1 MGRASLRQWSDL
13 GDSKCAR
20 EWIVIVASSPY
31 LSCPTLPY
39 PSSHARQ
46 VSDAKPVRP
55 AWGSLAA
62 GAEGVAT
69 AITAW
74 GSLVVLGDAD
84 GNLNRWDTATG
95 RITTLATPYVRPR
108 LRR

>member
-13 GDSKCAR
+13 GDSKYAGG
-20 EWIVIVASSPY
+20 WIVTVTSSPY
-31 LSCPTLPY
+31 PTL
-39 PSSHARQ
+39 SHSRAWQ

-69 AITAW
+69 AIAAW

>member
-1 MGRASLRQWSDL
+1 M
-13 GDSKCAR
+13 
-20 EWIVIVASSPY
+20 
-31 LSCPTLPY
+31 
-39 PSSHARQ
+39 
-46 VSDAKPVRP
+46 SDAKPVRP

-69 AITAW
+69 AIAAW

-108 LRR
+108 LRC